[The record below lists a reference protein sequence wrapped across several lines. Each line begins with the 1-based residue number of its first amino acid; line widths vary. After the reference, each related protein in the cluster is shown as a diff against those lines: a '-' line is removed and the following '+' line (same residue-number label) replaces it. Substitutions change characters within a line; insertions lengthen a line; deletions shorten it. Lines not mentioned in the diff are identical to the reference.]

1 MIQLKDGSVWKKGQE
16 VYRYEFDF
24 ETGELTLFSEVPTLV
39 TQEGVN
45 YFSFSS
51 LKNTLFSPT
60 NYFKYD
66 DEALRDC
73 VLTADK
79 WLQSKIEHHNSKL
92 VKYTLIQRNLSKI
105 SD

>member
-16 VYRYEFDF
+16 VYRYSFDMDS
-24 ETGELTLFSEVPTLV
+24 GELTLHAEVPTLV
-39 TQEGVN
+39 TQEGVTN
-45 YFSFSS
+45 FIFNS
-51 LKNTLFSPT
+51 LKNSLFSPT
-60 NYFKYD
+60 SYFEFQ

-73 VLTADK
+73 VLSADK

-92 VKYTLIQRNLSKI
+92 VKYTLIQRNLPKI